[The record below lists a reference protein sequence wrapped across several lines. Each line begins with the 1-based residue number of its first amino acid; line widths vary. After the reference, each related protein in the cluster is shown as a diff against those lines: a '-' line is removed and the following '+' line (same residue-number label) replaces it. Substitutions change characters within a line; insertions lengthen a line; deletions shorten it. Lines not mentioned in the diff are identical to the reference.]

1 MYTNR
6 KLIGHREQGVIMGL
20 VMMNQLVNSLW
31 PQARKSTSFRSL
43 AGINA
48 DSADKAYMFQSV
60 AHQITLPIN
69 VTYIYS
75 CMT

>member
-31 PQARKSTSFRSL
+31 PQARKRTSFRSL
-43 AGINA
+43 AGI
-48 DSADKAYMFQSV
+48 K
-60 AHQITLPIN
+60 
-69 VTYIYS
+69 
-75 CMT
+75 C